1 MLYGQERLTG
11 IGLSLHMALILEFVR
26 CPEMR
31 EKHAM
36 TEDRAI
42 GEALS
47 AGRQASS
54 GQSGSEKQPVKWG
67 FLALSAGLSGDVD
80 VDR

>member
-1 MLYGQERLTG
+1 
-11 IGLSLHMALILEFVR
+11 
-26 CPEMR
+26 MR